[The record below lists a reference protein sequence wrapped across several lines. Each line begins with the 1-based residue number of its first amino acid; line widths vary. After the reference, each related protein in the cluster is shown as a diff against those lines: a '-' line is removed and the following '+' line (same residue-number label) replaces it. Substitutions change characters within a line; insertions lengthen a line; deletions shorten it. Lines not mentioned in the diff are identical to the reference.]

1 MTITS
6 LSRNFNSDYLSC
18 DCGLRW
24 VPGFFRN
31 SARLGDETLCAYPRS
46 LRGKPLRG
54 LRESQLSC
62 GESLARMRHMNEAVH
77 HFVAENIGLW
87 WVTITV
93 HSWQCS
99 KSSPLF
105 LRISKPK
112 GWEEI
117 YPSSSAGTHFWKYQW
132 AVLTANP
139 MGCINELLLPASK
152 NCRLAMAPV
161 ETFCWGWVMRENDVW
176 RSLLHFF
183 PTMLLRWS
191 SGAAHSVAAAVP
203 ASGGLQRRPA
213 ALPLHCR
220 PGGQDDH
227 LTLASQWSAGD
238 LRPRDGCPAGE
249 QCAAWLHLH
258 HQVRK
263 LKMLSIYRFVWVFLS
278 KDNIEWINNKLK

>member
-183 PTMLLRWS
+183 PPCCSDGPLELHTLSLLPS
-191 SGAAHSVAAAVP
+191 
-203 ASGGLQRRPA
+203 QRQVVFKGDRLPFHCTA
-213 ALPLHCR
+213 ALVDKMTTLHWR
-220 PGGQDDH
+220 HNGQLVTSDPEMGVQLENSVLHDCTFITRYGN
-227 LTLASQWSAGD
+227 LRCSLFID
-238 LRPRDGCPAGE
+238 LFGFFE
-249 QCAAWLHLH
+249 Q
-258 HQVRK
+258 R
-263 LKMLSIYRFVWVFLS
+263 
-278 KDNIEWINNKLK
+278 